1 MWEQITSI
9 DQRKAAQWLA
19 RLLCLLL
26 AALVIWQLAR
36 IVWLL
41 VPGQPPPTHLPSHSL
56 GTVPLR
62 DSQGIARWHLFGS
75 SLAQRRAAGPNTPT
89 TTLGFI
95 LRGTLADSDPRSG
108 VAVIDDG
115 QGQERA
121 WRVGEDISTSVSLA
135 EVHADH
141 VVLLHDGQPEVLR
154 MPRSAIAAPAD
165 AIPQAVGG
173 GSPAAT
179 PAKMMEPVS
188 LPAGAAGDWQK
199 LGDAMRADPTAIAR
213 DVGLVPVFSGG
224 RMTGVKAGEHAD
236 AALLAQLGLQANDV
250 VTAVNGVALD
260 SPARAPQLMQT
271 LSQAH
276 SAQLTLLRD
285 GATIQITVT
294 LK

>member
-9 DQRKAAQWLA
+9 DQRIATQWLA
-19 RLLCLLL
+19 RIICLLL
-26 AALVIWQLAR
+26 AALLIWQLAR

-41 VPGQPPPTHLPSHSL
+41 VPGQPPATDLPPPSL

-95 LRGTLADSDPRSG
+95 LRGTLADADPRSG

-115 QGQERA
+115 QGRERA
-121 WRVGEDISTSVSLA
+121 WRVGEDITAAVSLA

-154 MPRSAIAAPAD
+154 MPRSAIAAPQ
-165 AIPQAVGG
+165 QATTPPTPGHDK
-173 GSPAAT
+173 PAAALA
-179 PAKMMEPVS
+179 PIS

-199 LGDAMRADPTAIAR
+199 LGTALHADPAGVAR

-236 AALLAQLGLQANDV
+236 AALLAQLGLQADDV

-271 LSQAH
+271 LTQAD

>member
-1 MWEQITSI
+1 MWEQINSI
-9 DQRKAAQWLA
+9 DQRRAMQWLA
-19 RLLCLLL
+19 RVLCLLL
-26 AALVIWQLAR
+26 VALIIWQMAR

-41 VPGQPPPTHLPSHSL
+41 VPGQPPATHLPPPSV

-62 DSQGIARWHLFGS
+62 DAQGIARWHLFGS
-75 SLAQRRAAGPNTPT
+75 SLAQRRGAAGPDTPT

-95 LRGTLADSDPRSG
+95 LRGTLADADPRSG

-121 WRVGEDISTSVSLA
+121 WRVGDDITDTVSLA

-154 MPRSAIAAPAD
+154 MPRTG
-165 AIPQAVGG
+165 IPVPTGTAGRGTSQ
-173 GSPAAT
+173 GSPATSARPLTLT
-179 PAKMMEPVS
+179 PAAGNAGQWQELTS
-188 LPAGAAGDWQK
+188 ALHSDPA
-199 LGDAMRADPTAIAR
+199 AIAR

-271 LSQAH
+271 LTQAN